1 MRNVRDDAARSGQ
14 DIGGQLDPADY
25 GPDAA
30 DEVTL
35 PAADERR
42 EAHAHDIDDPADARV
57 DPDVLRDGGPTRGHG
72 AITTTGGRAGPAN
85 VHRRPRTSDRAGGRV
100 APTTTGDATTGGMDV
115 PSSGSTSDQSG
126 RASQIDNASE
136 R

>member
-1 MRNVRDDAARSGQ
+1 MRDDAERSRQGT
-14 DIGGQLDPADY
+14 GGQLDPADY

-30 DEVTL
+30 EQVTL
-35 PAADERR
+35 PPADERR
-42 EAHAHDIDDPADARV
+42 EAHERDIDDPADRAV

-72 AITTTGGRAGPAN
+72 AITTTGGVAGPAA
-85 VHRRPRTSDRAGGRV
+85 VHRRPRRDRRGDGKV

-115 PSSGSTSDQSG
+115 PTGGSTSDQSG
-126 RASQIDNASE
+126 RGSQVGNLTE